1 MKQKQCSNCPYVG
14 PIYKN
19 VTVDGVRLKL
29 CKSCAMK
36 HNAKSTIITHSII
49 KNPIPKRSKKR
60 SKQERAY
67 IVANKVFLMLER
79 NKFCPV
85 MAMLKGKTV
94 RTTEVHHVQGREN
107 EMLLDQEFWLAVC
120 REAHE
125 WIHANPEIAR
135 EQGWLI

>member
-1 MKQKQCSNCPYVG
+1 MKQKECSNCPYVG

-36 HNAKSTIITHSII
+36 HNAQTTTNQPKKVTI
-49 KNPIPKRSKKR
+49 IPKRSKKR

-67 IVANKVFLMLER
+67 IAANKVFLMLER

-85 MAMLKGKTV
+85 MAKLKNATV
-94 RTTEVHHVQGREN
+94 RATEVHHVQGREN
-107 EMLLDQEFWLAVC
+107 EMLLDQKFWLAVS
-120 REAHE
+120 REGHQ
-125 WIHANPEIAR
+125 WIHNNPEIAR
-135 EQGWLI
+135 EEGWMI